1 MRNRI
6 SASSST
12 GSAGVLIFDLFPL
25 GKSKTLDERGFSF
38 AGVPGNQNRPP
49 VLIFDLFRVWKSKRR
64 GNPGFSHRLR
74 AGNQNLAGGASQP
87 HFFRNL
93 KGDETHA

>member
-1 MRNRI
+1 MHSPKSFLSSI
-6 SASSST
+6 SRA
-12 GSAGVLIFDLFPL
+12 AVLIFDLFPL
-25 GKSKTLDERGFSF
+25 GKSKTLAERGFSF
-38 AGVPGNQNRPP
+38 ARVPGNQNRSP
-49 VLIFDLFRVWKSKRR
+49 VLIFDLFRVWKSRRR